1 MVRSVVNNNTTPSA
15 VMKRQDAFLNYYA
28 ELGSLRSACRQMG
41 LNRQTVKNW
50 KNKDVN
56 DFRNRLK
63 MAEEDFADKLHD
75 ISLERIE
82 SQKPSHNP
90 TLLIAALNAHH
101 PKYKANNDDK
111 AQEKEDFITKFSKFM
126 KDAWDEEPEVIEV
139 ELVEKDDSRL
149 TKPEKE

>member
-1 MVRSVVNNNTTPSA
+1 MDRSLVNKNTTPKA
-15 VMKRQDAFLNYYA
+15 VIKRQQRFLEYYS
-28 ELGSLRSACRQMG
+28 ELGSIRSACKHMG
-41 LNRQTVKNW
+41 ISKQAVLKW
-50 KNKDVN
+50 KSN
-56 DFRNRLK
+56 DMNGFRAQFEV
-63 MAEEDFADKLHD
+63 AESDFADKLHD
-75 ISLERIE
+75 ISLKRIE
-82 SQKPSHNP
+82 EQLPSHNP

-126 KDAWDEEPEVIEV
+126 KDAWDEEPEVIDV